1 MNAVG
6 VSKNPRVEIRVV
18 DRHVLPGAPRRVS
31 GSSSQG
37 PRVNQAGAHL
47 VGLAQALLVAQLVV
61 EDVGGGGAGEEGEE
75 EVLALLVV
83 LQPDAGVVLPA
94 VAVDVGRRAQ
104 AADAELVEG
113 LQRVDGEP
121 LPTRL
126 ALSVGSLERISGR
139 RWAPIIRL
147 FCSGSLG
154 WMRRRHGYLATAI
167 HVIAAG
173 RLTFLLVGCAQKNPS
188 RKSRG
193 LLD

>member
-1 MNAVG
+1 MDARGFLVSDARFANREGCASYVVVVNAVG
-6 VSKNPRVEIRVV
+6 VSENPRVEIGVV

-31 GSSSQG
+31 GPSSQG
-37 PRVNQAGAHL
+37 PRVDQAGAHL

-126 ALSVGSLERISGR
+126 LCWYLWDLWKNAQLTGR
-139 RWAPIIRL
+139 
-147 FCSGSLG
+147 
-154 WMRRRHGYLATAI
+154 
-167 HVIAAG
+167 
-173 RLTFLLVGCAQKNPS
+173 
-188 RKSRG
+188 
-193 LLD
+193 